1 LLAVPFPWF
10 FTVTVKVTLS
20 PSDGCAGD
28 KVMSSITRSGRVSE
42 RATTFD
48 FWLWLAIA
56 PASVGLTEPEVKIN
70 TGNIMVTVRI
80 LLIIWYSL
88 PDERVNRLFPKLRLS
103 SHHGKNAGKNKKA
116 SDYFVDGGYF
126 TEY

>member
-1 LLAVPFPWF
+1 
-10 FTVTVKVTLS
+10 
-20 PSDGCAGD
+20 
-28 KVMSSITRSGRVSE
+28 
-42 RATTFD
+42 
-48 FWLWLAIA
+48 
-56 PASVGLTEPEVKIN
+56 
-70 TGNIMVTVRI
+70 MVTVRI

-88 PDERVNRLFPKLRLS
+88 PDEIKHCLPNTYYKTIGYQAKSAGPVLLWGYIRVSRLFPKLRLS